1 MLVLQNTMDQEKDS
15 SKLVLHVSSAGVPC
29 LKMPRSVPR
38 VEVKKNVVLGI
49 LTRYRDASEATMSS
63 TIRPVSLDDLD
74 TIMEIERKS
83 FLVAWEYS
91 VYLRICMQ
99 NGRVLSSDR
108 GMLLMDVFEKGE
120 KIAGFAVWETDTL
133 SKRGHIL
140 NLAVIEEE
148 RRKGY
153 GRMLTRHVQ
162 ESLKNAGMTSCYLE
176 VRESN
181 SPARSLYETCG
192 YVISDRLAGYYFD
205 EDAIVYSRDL

>member
-1 MLVLQNTMDQEKDS
+1 
-15 SKLVLHVSSAGVPC
+15 
-29 LKMPRSVPR
+29 MPHSVPR

-108 GMLLMDVFEKGE
+108 GMLLMDVFEKRG
-120 KIAGFAVWETDTL
+120 KIGT
-133 SKRGHIL
+133 K
-140 NLAVIEEE
+140 
-148 RRKGY
+148 
-153 GRMLTRHVQ
+153 
-162 ESLKNAGMTSCYLE
+162 ESFLW
-176 VRESN
+176 SN
-181 SPARSLYETCG
+181 RQA
-192 YVISDRLAGYYFD
+192 
-205 EDAIVYSRDL
+205 